1 MLEIG
6 VPVLDRRVGVCRG
19 RFVVLLLLLVV
30 GVDGLPA
37 LLNAGVVLAVL
48 LPFLLSKAPAEAAA
62 PPMPPCDAFVSVLVV
77 HFITALVAVL
87 EPTGAEEA
95 AAATETEDEDVP
107 EAAAAADSPLPR
119 RARSILSRCLLR
131 SSSSSDELI
140 GDLVGYLLA

>member
-1 MLEIG
+1 MLEFG

-19 RFVVLLLLLVV
+19 RFVVLLLLVV

-37 LLNAGVVLAVL
+37 LLDAGVVLAVL
-48 LPFLLSKAPAEAAA
+48 LLFLLSKAPAEAAA
-62 PPMPPCDAFVSVLVV
+62 LPLPPCDAFVSVLVV

-107 EAAAAADSPLPR
+107 EAAAEEASSLAR
-119 RARSILSRCLLR
+119 RARSILSRWRLR

-140 GDLVGYLLA
+140 GDLVGDLLA